1 MELQRILY
9 ENFVKSLGKELVEV
23 KEEERKPSKEG
34 QVRLFFLT
42 PPEFALVLKK
52 EEDLNVV
59 VPLTSYLQLA
69 ITNLYPPLI
78 KWRKYNLVPLPFW
91 VYANEKLVQKYSV
104 PMFVIKEKEGLERI
118 RDYVKN
124 ARTKGIG
131 KWREKFIKKNYER
144 WKDFSLSSVLYE
156 VEKEEGNELGLRL
169 S

>member
-1 MELQRILY
+1 MEFQRILY
-9 ENFVKSLGKELVEV
+9 ENFIKSLGKELVEV
-23 KEEERKPSKEG
+23 KEEERKPSSEG

-52 EEDLNVV
+52 EEDLSVV

-91 VYANEKLVQKYSV
+91 IYVNETLLQEYSV

-118 RDYVKN
+118 REYIKS
-124 ARTKGIG
+124 ARVKGIG
-131 KWREKFIKKNYER
+131 KWREKFIRKSFER
-144 WKDFSLSSVLYE
+144 WQDINLSSILYK
-156 VEKEEGNELGLRL
+156 VEND
-169 S
+169 

>member
-1 MELQRILY
+1 MELQKLLY

-42 PPEFALVLKK
+42 PPEYALVLKK

-69 ITNLYPPLI
+69 ITNLYPPLVQ
-78 KWRKYNLVPLPFW
+78 WRGLNLVPLPFW
-91 VYANEKLVQKYSV
+91 VYVNEELVQKYSV
-104 PMFVIKEKEGLERI
+104 PVFYVRDKEGLERI

-131 KWREKFIKKNYER
+131 KWREKFIRKSFER
-144 WKDFSLSSVLYE
+144 WQDINLSSILYK
-156 VEKEEGNELGLRL
+156 VEND
-169 S
+169 